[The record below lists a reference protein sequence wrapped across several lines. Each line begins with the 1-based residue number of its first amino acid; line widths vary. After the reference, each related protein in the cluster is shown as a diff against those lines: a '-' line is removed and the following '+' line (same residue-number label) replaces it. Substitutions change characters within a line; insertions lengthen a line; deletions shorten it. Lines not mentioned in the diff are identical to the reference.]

1 MIVLLKVYQTLY
13 QNDEQKILY
22 VLIIK
27 SKFSNNYFKNVRFPY
42 SDNIFVKKGEDR
54 VKRLQAQIGKNG

>member
-27 SKFSNNYFKNVRFPY
+27 SKFSNYFFKNVRFPY
-42 SDNIFVKKGEDR
+42 LIINYPRTDFGAYGLLI
-54 VKRLQAQIGKNG
+54 A